1 MICKRRLSDTWRT
14 RDGASG
20 FAAGSRWWLRELRMQ
35 EKVAFLT
42 NSVREPVGHT
52 LTYSQRIKLSC
63 TKNIFN
69 IYFDGESGKKIS
81 VISEVRG
88 SLCCVPSSTR
98 NLVFPSHQRFLASVW
113 KGAKVSDGS
122 IRFIQCSIRN
132 DFKELQHIWCKHQR
146 GVRDEPITAQ
156 RHCDHSE
163 HVCEWKRG
171 QLGYIL
177 YPEVNV
183 QLHCDISMVIYLK
196 P

>member
-20 FAAGSRWWLRELRMQ
+20 FAAGSRWWSRELRMQ

-42 NSVREPVGHT
+42 NSVREPESDTPSHT
-52 LTYSQRIKLSC
+52 AKGSNYNVQRIFLIYILMANQGKRYLSSQ
-63 TKNIFN
+63 K
-69 IYFDGESGKKIS
+69 
-81 VISEVRG
+81 SEEV
-88 SLCCVPSSTR
+88 CAA
-98 NLVFPSHQRFLASVW
+98 SHQAQETWFFLLIKVFSICL
-113 KGAKVSDGS
+113 KSAKVSDGS
-122 IRFIQCSIRN
+122 IRLIQCSIRN
-132 DFKELQHIWCKHQR
+132 DFRESQHIWCKHQR

-156 RHCDHSE
+156 RHWDHSE

-183 QLHCDISMVIYLK
+183 QLHCDISMVI
-196 P
+196 